1 MIDLFFMLFNEF
13 TEMGKVGIIVF
24 GTIQIDDQ
32 TFGVVRKRG
41 RKLPSSVLM
50 NETSPALG
58 FVFNDKTIDGADG
71 TVELKSSTL
80 FITIGIN
87 KFLDKRIFKIFIHT

>member
-1 MIDLFFMLFNEF
+1 MLFKKF

-24 GTIQIDDQ
+24 GTIQTDDQ
-32 TFGVVRKRG
+32 TFSVVRKRD
-41 RKLPSSVLM
+41 RRLPSSVLM
-50 NETSPALG
+50 NEINLTFG
-58 FVFNDKTIDGADG
+58 FVFNDKTIDSASG

>member
-1 MIDLFFMLFNEF
+1 
-13 TEMGKVGIIVF
+13 MGKVGIIVF
-24 GTIQIDDQ
+24 GTIQTDDQ
-32 TFGVVRKRG
+32 TFSVVRKRD
-41 RKLPSSVLM
+41 RRLPSSVLM
-50 NETSPALG
+50 NETNLTLG
-58 FVFNDKTIDGADG
+58 FVFNDKTIDSASG